1 MRAHHLGTRH
11 LLGGTVGDG
20 LTVSRTCLDA
30 CPGGWL
36 GHCWVRGERAE
47 YRLCIPDHY
56 VLESQAAN
64 NARQARCQS

>member
-20 LTVSRTCLDA
+20 LTVSRTCLD
-30 CPGGWL
+30 
-36 GHCWVRGERAE
+36 
-47 YRLCIPDHY
+47 Y

-64 NARQARCQS
+64 NARQAPVTVIAPPELP